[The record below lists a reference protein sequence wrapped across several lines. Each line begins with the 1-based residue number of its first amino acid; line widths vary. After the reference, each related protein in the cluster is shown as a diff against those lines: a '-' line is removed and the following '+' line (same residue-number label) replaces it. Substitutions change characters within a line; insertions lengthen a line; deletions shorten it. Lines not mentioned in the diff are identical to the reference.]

1 MGVLRTIA
9 IIILVMYALRIIGR
23 LFAPVMIRYVAKK
36 AEKRFSEQ
44 FRQETQFQQQRR
56 DKEGETTI
64 DTMPNDRK
72 SSKDVGE
79 YIDFEEVD

>member
-9 IIILVMYALRIIGR
+9 IIILVIYGLRILGR
-23 LFAPVMIRYVAKK
+23 LFAPFMLRYVAKK

-44 FRQETQFQQQRR
+44 FKQHAQNQQQQQR
-56 DKEGETTI
+56 EGETVI
-64 DTMPNDRK
+64 DKGPTRK
-72 SSKDVGE
+72 TTKKVGE

>member
-9 IIILVMYALRIIGR
+9 IIILVMYALRILGR

-36 AEKRFSEQ
+36 AERSFSEQ
-44 FRQETQFQQQRR
+44 FKQQGQYQEESRT
-56 DKEGETTI
+56 KEGETTI
-64 DTMPNDRK
+64 DKMPNTK